1 MPTNLRYTECGD
13 IDMLVE
19 HPVFGLIPFTASPN
33 DCEAHGRD
41 LFARA
46 KVGEFGP
53 VAAYVAPVPAL
64 ANLRVAA
71 LATLPAWEAA
81 ERSAGID
88 HAGRKW
94 LTTPAALQDIRDAL
108 MAEAAP
114 PGGVWIDASRQ
125 PAPMTL
131 ADLKALWGA
140 IFARGAAIY
149 QRRLEMEQAI
159 ATMPRAGLE
168 AFKPGW
174 PAPKP

>member
-1 MPTNLRYTECGD
+1 MYKLINSTSILRLSDNAYIPADPANSDYANYLAWCAAGNIPQPADQPTTESLR
-13 IDMLVE
+13 
-19 HPVFGLIPFTASPN
+19 A
-33 DCEAHGRD
+33 
-41 LFARA
+41 
-46 KVGEFGP
+46 
-53 VAAYVAPVPAL
+53 
-64 ANLRVAA
+64 AA
-71 LATLPAWEAA
+71 LSTLPAWESA
-81 ERSAGID
+81 ERAAGID

-114 PGGVWIDASRQ
+114 PGGVWIDANRQ
-125 PAPMTL
+125 PVSMTL
-131 ADLKALWGA
+131 ADLKALWGS